1 MSFTSSISLCN
12 EPVGISTHSDG
23 AVSIKV
29 PQYFDDAWQNTDHW
43 VISANIK
50 DPSGTLALIYLLD
63 HLNTHI
69 DYDGMDFVLDLTYM
83 PNARQDRVTG
93 NNDEQTPNIVKTLC
107 KLLSSYTRVR
117 TVYCSDV
124 HSNVPSILLNNL
136 QEQDHLQCFIL
147 SVPFETIDTIDYF
160 ISPDLGAYK
169 KVKKIADN
177 YEIPYLVAQ
186 KERNP
191 VSREV
196 ELTLTTDLDLTGKTV
211 MICDDIIDYGNSV
224 QELIKILKEKYKAS
238 DVYVYA
244 THGILPLNSRVNPP
258 SRFSFILNNVK
269 GLFVN
274 SLWEDQANPEIPEN
288 VSYFQLF

>member
-1 MSFTSSISLCN
+1 MSFTSSILLCN

-23 AVSIKV
+23 AVSIKI
-29 PQYFDDAWQNTDHW
+29 PQYFDSNWQHTSNWPIT
-43 VISANIK
+43 ANIK

-69 DYDGMDFVLDLTYM
+69 DYNGMSFSLDLTYM

-93 NNDEQTPNIVKTLC
+93 NNDEQTPNTVKTLC
-107 KLLSSYTRVR
+107 NLFGSYSRV
-117 TVYCSDV
+117 TTIYCSDV
-124 HSNVPSILLNNL
+124 HSNVPSILLNTL

-147 SVPFETIDTIDYF
+147 TVPFETIDTVDYF

-177 YEIPYLVAQ
+177 YDIPYLVAQ

-191 VSREV
+191 VSREI
-196 ELTLTTDLDLTGKTV
+196 ELTLTTDVDLSGKTV

-224 QELIKILKEKYKAS
+224 QELIKILKEKYKAAN
-238 DVYVYA
+238 VFVYA
-244 THGILPLNSRVNPP
+244 THGILPLNTRVNPP
-258 SRFSFILNNVK
+258 SRFSFVLENVS
-269 GLFVN
+269 GLFIN
-274 SLWEDQANPEIPEN
+274 SLWEDKNNPEIPEN